1 MTGHVRREAYD
12 PETAPDT
19 AAWLE
24 LEEDERI
31 RRIASYHRRA
41 QVKLPNLGVHAALHS
56 VVENQIAEELQT
68 VRETVARLQ
77 EEGLSRHD
85 AIHAV
90 GSVLVARLQALLRE
104 GAQAQFEIEAYF
116 RDLRSLTAEQRL
128 KKGS

>member
-1 MTGHVRREAYD
+1 METYD

-19 AAWLE
+19 TEWLE

-31 RRIASYHRRA
+31 SRVSDYHRHA
-41 QVKLPNLGVHAALHS
+41 KIKLPNLTIHAALHA

-77 EEGLSRHD
+77 AEGFSRHD

-90 GSVLVARLQALLRE
+90 GSVLVGRLQALLRE
-104 GAQAQFEIEAYF
+104 GAQAQFEVEAYF
-116 RDLRSLTAEQRL
+116 QDLRALTAGGWL
-128 KKGS
+128 KKG

>member
-1 MTGHVRREAYD
+1 METYD
-12 PETAPDT
+12 PATAPDT

-31 RRIASYHRRA
+31 QRIASYHRRLN
-41 QVKLPNLGVHAALHS
+41 VKLPNLEVHAALHS

-77 EEGLSRHD
+77 AEGLSRHD

-90 GSVLVARLQALLRE
+90 GSVLVARLQALLGE
-104 GAQAQFEIEAYF
+104 GAQAQFEVEAYF
-116 RDLRSLTAEQRL
+116 QDLRLLTAEERL
-128 KKGS
+128 KKGSQKNQLP